1 MPGPARRGKSAVGAI
16 LDTIVNVI
24 TLPFRL
30 LAKLFGGGGRR
41 QRQ

>member
-1 MPGPARRGKSAVGAI
+1 MSEPGRRGKGAVRSI

-30 LAKLFGGGGRR
+30 LGQLFGRR
-41 QRQ
+41 RR

>member
-1 MPGPARRGKSAVGAI
+1 MSQPAKRGKGAVQTV

-30 LAKLFGGGGRR
+30 LGQLFGRR
-41 QRQ
+41 RR